1 MSIFHGGTDLSR
13 RFSEGAADS
22 YRREHWRLRY
32 RVPNG
37 TCRSVGTGYPALKR
51 WAIFTSCL
59 AFKSVSWGIS
69 AVSVVR
75 VIQNFCYS
83 HIVTDQHHHIDK
95 PEPRWQALLA
105 FLAVGAIYLALP
117 RNLVFGPI
125 WLLPTLIV
133 VLLIPT
139 VVSHRIGKRSLN
151 RALGL
156 IINGIT
162 TIALIGSVVLLVRAL
177 PSHRESPLA
186 LLRSGGLLWLTN
198 VIVFAL
204 WYWRLDGGG
213 PTLRHERKEF
223 GSTSF
228 LFPQMQIPH
237 DERAQFACAHWR
249 PRFVDYFFVSFTQ
262 SSTFGPTDAPL
273 LARWAKIFAMIQI
286 SISLSIVILLI
297 SRAVGVL

>member
-1 MSIFHGGTDLSR
+1 M
-13 RFSEGAADS
+13 
-22 YRREHWRLRY
+22 
-32 RVPNG
+32 
-37 TCRSVGTGYPALKR
+37 
-51 WAIFTSCL
+51 
-59 AFKSVSWGIS
+59 
-69 AVSVVR
+69 VSVVR
-75 VIQNFCYS
+75 AFENLCYTGV
-83 HIVTDQHHHIDK
+83 VTNQRDHIDK

-105 FLAVGAIYLALP
+105 FLAVGTIYLALP
-117 RNLVFGPI
+117 SQLIVGPI

-133 VLLIPT
+133 VLVVPT
-139 VVSHRIGKRSLN
+139 VISHRMGKRSLN

-162 TIALIGSVVLLVRAL
+162 TLALIASVGLLVRAL
-177 PSHRESPLA
+177 PSHKETPLE
-186 LLRSGGLLWLTN
+186 LLRSGALLWLTN

-213 PTLRHERKEF
+213 PTLRNEQNKF

-237 DERAQFACAHWR
+237 DERAQFECMRWR
-249 PRFVDYFFVSFTQ
+249 PRFIDYLFVAFTQ

-273 LARWAKIFAMIQI
+273 LGRWAKVLAMIQI
-286 SISLSIVILLI
+286 FISLSIVILLI